1 MMPYAT
7 TWPQPGRQGTAGNG
21 RLGPLLYTVGLPAV
35 LVALAVAA
43 HVSGFDLM
51 LSDRFFDVAG
61 DRFPLRT
68 EPLLELLG
76 HRVAKSA
83 VLAVFAGLLAA
94 ALASYRFEALRPWR
108 AVLWATVGAMALGP
122 TLVVVLKSFTA
133 FPCPWSLQR
142 YGGLTPMASTWFAT
156 PANAGNCFPAGHS
169 AGGFSLFALVFAAG
183 ALGRPRLAWTL
194 FWAALAT
201 GVAFSSVRIV
211 QGAHFASHALWA
223 AAIDWLAA
231 GLVFLAICERR
242 GRERERG

>member
-122 TLVVVLKSFTA
+122 TLVVVLKASPSAASGSSRARISQVT
-133 FPCPWSLQR
+133 R
-142 YGGLTPMASTWFAT
+142 YGPRPSTGLPPAWCSSRSAS
-156 PANAGNCFPAGHS
+156 
-169 AGGFSLFALVFAAG
+169 AAG
-183 ALGRPRLAWTL
+183 ASAS
-194 FWAALAT
+194 AANAC
-201 GVAFSSVRIV
+201 
-211 QGAHFASHALWA
+211 
-223 AAIDWLAA
+223 A
-231 GLVFLAICERR
+231 GSAQPGHGCP
-242 GRERERG
+242 